1 MCVMLQSIASV
12 YTAAFKPANTEG
24 RAGKVTKMKIDAR
37 TINLQSLEDTQVE
50 YISQKYT

>member
-37 TINLQSLEDTQVE
+37 TKRHEGIVKKTKSKNDLKE
-50 YISQKYT
+50 